1 MGDLVVDEGFA
12 VLNDF
17 KIDSKKKSDGA
28 QDDPI
33 PRTQFASYIDALSVS
48 DAHKATFLQDCSRV
62 FTARTKEDSEGY
74 STGSTYFLPAVMQ
87 PRCALEELAK
97 KIFCA
102 HVSTLDKSLWD
113 PERSGSE
120 WWTLVLDSGDSN
132 GKAPVSGDDDGD
144 DDEEEEEEE
153 EVGFHFDADY
163 GLEEQLP
170 NFLLHPRVSTITYL
184 SDTGV
189 PTLILDKRSPPP
201 SDKDKSSL
209 KGNINTGWLSHP
221 SFGKHVVCTI

>member
-17 KIDSKKKSDGA
+17 NADAKKKSDKGH
-28 QDDPI
+28 DDPI
-33 PRTQFASYIDALSVS
+33 PRTKFASYIDALSVS

-87 PRCALEELAK
+87 PRCALEELAQ

-102 HVSTLDKSLWD
+102 HVDTLDKSLWD

-132 GKAPVSGDDDGD
+132 GKAPISGD

-153 EVGFHFDADY
+153 EEETVEEGEADEQEKGGRGEAEKRLSIDAAEFVPSFSPAQ
-163 GLEEQLP
+163 LEHE
-170 NFLLHPRVSTITYL
+170 RRES
-184 SDTGV
+184 
-189 PTLILDKRSPPP
+189 
-201 SDKDKSSL
+201 KSSL
-209 KGNINTGWLSHP
+209 MARVE
-221 SFGKHVVCTI
+221 SFNS